1 MAWPIIATLLL
12 AALAGCWVACAA
24 AQVAWV
30 QRSRPLAV
38 VAAAVLASLLAEV
51 AALNG
56 SALGGSVGGLGVVA
70 MLGAGIA
77 LAAFAF
83 YLLAPPPPDLEPE
96 AARGL
101 TGPAVNP
108 DSEA

>member
-1 MAWPIIATLLL
+1 MAWPIFAILIL
-12 AALAGCWVACAA
+12 AVLAGCWATCAA
-24 AQVAWV
+24 AQVAWA
-30 QRSRPLAV
+30 QRSRPLTV

-56 SALGGSVGGLGVVA
+56 SALGGAVGGLGVVSLL
-70 MLGAGIA
+70 LGGVA

-83 YLLAPPPPDLEPE
+83 YLLTPPPPDVEPQLIN
-96 AARGL
+96 GP
-101 TGPAVNP
+101 TGPAANP